1 MNGHGGNN
9 KAIENVGI
17 EVFKKGA
24 MVASLNWWLMAGEL
38 NPAWKGG
45 HGGAEETAG
54 VMAVDPELIDY
65 AYIHEPMN
73 LIDDIA
79 PNMKTTG
86 WGTVDFKGAT
96 VVIPREMKN
105 YSANGWY
112 GSDRPDLA
120 TKEWGDAML
129 NAMADYIADFVVEFE
144 KVELPRPEI

>member
-1 MNGHGGNN
+1 M
-9 KAIENVGI
+9 
-17 EVFKKGA
+17 
-24 MVASLNWWLMAGEL
+24 
-38 NPAWKGG
+38 
-45 HGGAEETAG
+45 
-54 VMAVDPELIDY
+54 
-65 AYIHEPMN
+65 
-73 LIDDIA
+73 
-79 PNMKTTG
+79 
-86 WGTVDFKGAT
+86 DFKGAT